1 MKKYFKIG
9 GYILLAILLI
19 LQFIRPS
26 KNIHTGIQ
34 PNNITKLVPINDSLQ
49 QLFNVACMDCHSNNT
64 RYPWYAN
71 VMPLGWLINNH
82 VVDGKRH
89 FNFDEFTTYK
99 AKRAIKKIGE
109 IAESVET
116 DYMPMENYTYIHK
129 DAKLNAMQKT
139 AIINWAKSAE
149 ATLKVLYKDS
159 TL

>member
-1 MKKYFKIG
+1 M
-9 GYILLAILLI
+9 
-19 LQFIRPS
+19 QFIRPS
-26 KNIHTGIQ
+26 KNIHTGTQ
-34 PNNITKLVPINDSLQ
+34 PNNITKLVPINDSMQ
-49 QLFNVACMDCHSNNT
+49 RLFNVACMDCHSNNT

-129 DAKLNAMQKT
+129 DAKLNNTQKA